1 MVMYN
6 NDDDGDE
13 DARDDWWWW
22 LPRWV
27 GARDGKQN

>member
-1 MVMYN
+1 MYN

>member
-13 DARDDWWWW
+13 DASDDWWWW

-27 GARDGKQN
+27 GACDGKQN